1 MQELYELRDKL
12 CKELKE
18 YSKKDKLDSSSLQI
32 VDTLAHSL
40 KNVCKIIE
48 SYEMEEN
55 GYSNAQ
61 GGGYSNYGMSNAYAR
76 GGNSY
81 GGNSYEGNS
90 MAYARGRGSNAR
102 RDSMG
107 RYSREG
113 GYSSHGDFR
122 MEMQDL
128 MNQAPNDYVRQKMM
142 EAMNGM

>member
-48 SYEMEEN
+48 SYEMED
-55 GYSNAQ
+55 GYSNASMPRMPRVS
-61 GGGYSNYGMSNAYAR
+61 YAYDD
-76 GGNSY
+76 
-81 GGNSYEGNS
+81 
-90 MAYARGRGSNAR
+90 MPYARGRGANAR

-107 RYSREG
+107 RYSSRDGG

>member
-48 SYEMEEN
+48 SYEMEDR
-55 GYSNAQ
+55 YSNA
-61 GGGYSNYGMSNAYAR
+61 SMPGMPRVSYAYDDM
-76 GGNSY
+76 S
-81 GGNSYEGNS
+81 
-90 MAYARGRGSNAR
+90 YARGRGANAR

-107 RYSREG
+107 RYSSRDGG

-122 MEMQDL
+122 TEMQDL

>member
-48 SYEMEEN
+48 SYEMED
-55 GYSNAQ
+55 GYSNA
-61 GGGYSNYGMSNAYAR
+61 SMPRMPRMSYAYDDM
-76 GGNSY
+76 S
-81 GGNSYEGNS
+81 
-90 MAYARGRGSNAR
+90 YARGRGANAR

-107 RYSREG
+107 RYSSRDGG

-122 MEMQDL
+122 TEMQDL

>member
-18 YSKKDKLDSSSLQI
+18 YGKKDKLDASSLQI

-48 SYEMEEN
+48 SYEMEE
-55 GYSNAQ
+55 GYSNASMPRMPRVS
-61 GGGYSNYGMSNAYAR
+61 YAYDDMS
-76 GGNSY
+76 
-81 GGNSYEGNS
+81 
-90 MAYARGRGSNAR
+90 YARGRGANAR

-107 RYSREG
+107 RYSSRDGG